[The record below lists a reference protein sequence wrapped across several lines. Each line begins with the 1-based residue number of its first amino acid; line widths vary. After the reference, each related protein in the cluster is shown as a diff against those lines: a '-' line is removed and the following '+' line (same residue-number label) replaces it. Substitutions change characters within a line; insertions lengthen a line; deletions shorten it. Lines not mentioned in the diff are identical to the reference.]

1 MNDTDDIDRGWSW
14 RYSKI
19 HIKLYVPSGVQ

>member
-14 RYSKI
+14 RY
-19 HIKLYVPSGVQ
+19 